1 MGNSRQTELL
11 KKERLTIGYE
21 KDRMRKRQNKK
32 DNQNITRGKERS
44 SESEDREKQRLAI
57 LKILKRGDENEFERK
72 LRLEKVV
79 TNKHLRLAVEIKEEQ
94 D

>member
-1 MGNSRQTELL
+1 
-11 KKERLTIGYE
+11 
-21 KDRMRKRQNKK
+21 MRKRYITKILQEEKK
-32 DNQNITRGKERS
+32 L
-44 SESEDREKQRLAI
+44 SESEDHEKQCLAI

-79 TNKHLRLAVEIKEEQ
+79 TNKHLRLAVETKEEE